1 MIHKS
6 NSLCNRSLV
15 PIDYLPI
22 LVWLVVVVGFAT
34 AGLIVSAR
42 VGPQRPT
49 PAKLAPYESGM
60 PPIGSARRRFFIK
73 FYLTAVL
80 FILFD
85 IEIIFFYPW
94 AVLFRQL
101 GLFGLTEM
109 GIFTLVLLIGYVYVL
124 RKGGLDWD

>member
-1 MIHKS
+1 M
-6 NSLCNRSLV
+6 

-22 LVWLVVVVGFAT
+22 LVMLVVVVGFAT
-34 AGLIVSAR
+34 AGLIVSAL
-42 VGPQRPT
+42 VGPRRPT

-60 PPIGSARRRFFIK
+60 PPIGSARRRFSIK

-101 GLFGLTEM
+101 GWFGLMEM
-109 GIFTLVLLIGYVYVL
+109 GIFILVLLLGYIYVL
-124 RKGGLDWD
+124 RKGGFDWD

>member
-1 MIHKS
+1 M
-6 NSLCNRSLV
+6 

-22 LVWLVVVVGFAT
+22 LVLLVVVIAFAT
-34 AGLIVSAR
+34 IALVLSAII
-42 VGPQRPT
+42 GPHRPT
-49 PAKLAPYESGM
+49 PSKLAPYESGM
-60 PPIGSARRRFFIK
+60 PLIGSARRRLPIK

-101 GLFGLTEM
+101 QLFGLIEM
-109 GIFTLVLLIGYVYVL
+109 GVFVLVLLIAYIYVW
-124 RKGGLDWD
+124 RKGGFDWD